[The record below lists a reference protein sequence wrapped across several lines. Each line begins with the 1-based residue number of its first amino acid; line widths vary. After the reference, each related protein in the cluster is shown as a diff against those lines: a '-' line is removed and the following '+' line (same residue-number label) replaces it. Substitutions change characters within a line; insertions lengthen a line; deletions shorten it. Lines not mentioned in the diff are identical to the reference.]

1 MYILKIMAEL
11 IICLGNEIKD
21 LNYLSKLIKDGKWE
35 KIIILTAKKNINKLK
50 PQKNSEIILINPK
63 KTLVELSKE
72 VKEKLKGKIS
82 GIEIAVNFVSASGK
96 EHMALM
102 SALLKLGLGI
112 RLVALTPTNIQEI

>member
-1 MYILKIMAEL
+1 MAEL
-11 IICLGNEIKD
+11 IVCLGEGIKD
-21 LNYLSKLIKDGKWE
+21 LNYISKLIKEKQWE
-35 KIIILTAKKNINKLK
+35 KVIILTNSENKNKLK
-50 PQKNSEIILINPK
+50 SQKNIEIIPINPK
-63 KTLVELSKE
+63 KPLVELSKE

-112 RLVALTPTNIQEI
+112 RLIALTPTTIQEI

>member
-1 MYILKIMAEL
+1 MAEL

-35 KIIILTAKKNINKLK
+35 KIIILTAKKNISKLK